1 MYKILTVTETVRVP
15 PKRFNEELKEVI
27 KSEFANAYN
36 GKVVKNVGIILDVL
50 NVNEISDG
58 KIIMG
63 DGAIYYDAELEILV
77 FQPVLNE
84 VIEGTVTELAE
95 FGAFVNFGPLDG
107 LIHLSQI
114 TEDFMS
120 YDKRA
125 SVILGKET
133 KKVLRVEDQVRA
145 RIVAISLKNTVSD
158 SKIGL
163 TMRQP
168 YLGKFEWLEEERKKL
183 EKKKVGEEKKKK
195 TEEKEK
201 KKKTEKKEK

>member
-15 PKRFNEELKEVI
+15 PKRFNEDLNEVI

-36 GKVVKNVGIILDVL
+36 GKVVKNVGIIIDVLDVHE
-50 NVNEISDG
+50 VGDG

-63 DGAIYYDAELEILV
+63 DGAIYYDAKLEILV
-77 FQPVLNE
+77 FQPILNE

-120 YDKRA
+120 YDKRS

-145 RIVAISLKNTVSD
+145 RIVAISLKNSVSD

-168 YLGKFEWLEEERKKL
+168 YLGKVEWLEEERKKL
-183 EKKKVGEEKKKK
+183 EKKKTEERKK
-195 TEEKEK
+195 TTEDKE